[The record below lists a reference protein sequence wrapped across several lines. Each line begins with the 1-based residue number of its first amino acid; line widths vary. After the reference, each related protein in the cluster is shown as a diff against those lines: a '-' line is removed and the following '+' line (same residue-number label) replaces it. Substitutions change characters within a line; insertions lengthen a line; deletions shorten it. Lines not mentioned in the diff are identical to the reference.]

1 MHPVHEML
9 VSRVYP
15 LLIWISA
22 SVVNPDALVLSDLG
36 FINLDIDD
44 LTGFDFLE
52 FVSIIKEEESLI
64 MLIRIPLKPQ
74 GLAIA

>member
-1 MHPVHEML
+1 ML

-22 SVVNPDALVLSDLG
+22 SVVNADALVLSDLG
-36 FINLDIDD
+36 FVDLDIDD

-52 FVSIIKEEESLI
+52 LVSIIKEEESLI